1 MATEIITQTNWG
13 SRSKRTSVIA
23 LGLVAILAGVAVAY
37 FLTSQKY
44 GGNTAI
50 GGTLTV
56 DATLPLDFSGQP
68 LYPTNAA
75 DGGEAA
81 VEQLF
86 TITNNNTVQ
95 VKYQML
101 ATCEECIPDPA
112 DTPDQA
118 NARAEKANQFNHLKV
133 TINTDPPKT
142 CPTLGVDPAQDA
154 AYVAN
159 AQKAAADQCKTYLY
173 RGYLKDMT
181 VPVELGTIAAG
192 DSGDYTVNLWL
203 ENVNEVQPQG
213 IQNIWEFLVN
223 AKTPVS

>member
-1 MATEIITQTNWG
+1 MATEIITQTSWG

-56 DATLPLDFSGQP
+56 DATLPLDFSSQP
-68 LYPTNAA
+68 LYPTS
-75 DGGEAA
+75 DPTGGEAK

-118 NARAEKANQFNHLKV
+118 DARAEKADQFNHLIV
-133 TINTDPPKT
+133 EIATDPPKD
-142 CPTLGVDPAQDA
+142 CSSTLPIIGSCQ
-154 AYVAN
+154 
-159 AQKAAADQCKTYLY
+159 TYIY
-173 RGYLKDMT
+173 RGHLKDMT
-181 VPVELGTIAAG
+181 TPVELGTIAAG
-192 DSGDYTVNLWL
+192 DSGDYSVNLWL
-203 ENVNEVQPQG
+203 ENVNEAQPQG